1 MKRLDRLNAILIQ
14 LQSKRVVKSAEIAE
28 RFDISQRTVYR
39 DIRALEEAGIPIGA
53 EAGTGYFLME
63 NFQLP
68 PIMFTNDEAS
78 AIVLGEKL
86 VEKMSDEQIK
96 KQYQSAAFK
105 IKAVLKPNDKDYL
118 EKLNEKVSVYN
129 WANADGKSKQ
139 LFINEIQQ
147 ALVNKQVLGICYQK
161 KNCAESGYREVEPV
175 GLCNYGS
182 RWHLFAWCRQR
193 NDYRDFRLDR
203 IKSLQVTD
211 KRFAEKQHISIEEFV
226 QRSSSSE
233 SNVHITIIISP
244 ERKINIDESKYFYGF
259 IDEKPIGDQYQM
271 KFINSDLQGF
281 AKWLLGTR
289 SLAQVIE
296 PPELITIL
304 DLYVDEL
311 LHSRLRTDKQAF

>member
-14 LQSKRVVKSAEIAE
+14 LQSKRVVKSAEIAK

-39 DIRALEEAGIPIGA
+39 DIRALEDAGVPIGA

-86 VEKMSDEQIK
+86 VEKMSDEQVK
-96 KQYQSAAFK
+96 KHYQSAAFK
-105 IKAVLKPNDKDYL
+105 IKAVLKPIDKDYL

-129 WANADGKSKQ
+129 WANPDGKNKQ

-147 ALVNKQVLGICYQK
+147 ALVNKQVLEICYKK
-161 KNCAESGYREVEPV
+161 KNCSESGYREVEPI

-182 RWHLFAWCRQR
+182 RWHLFAWCTQR

-203 IKSLQVTD
+203 IINLKITG
-211 KRFAEKQHISIEEFV
+211 KYYIEKQHISIEEFIK
-226 QRSSSSE
+226 RSSSPENNINISI
-233 SNVHITIIISP
+233 SISP
-244 ERKINIDESKYFYGF
+244 ERKINIDESKYYYGF
-259 IDEKPIGDQYQM
+259 IEEKNFDGMFQM
-271 KFINSDLQGF
+271 KFINNDIRGF
-281 AKWLLGTR
+281 ANWLLGTR
-289 SLAQVIE
+289 SLAKVIE
-296 PPELITIL
+296 PVELKDIL
-304 DLYVDEL
+304 DQYINEL
-311 LHSRLRTDKQAF
+311 LQSR

>member
-105 IKAVLKPNDKDYL
+105 IKAVLKPTDKDFL
-118 EKLNEKVSVYN
+118 EKLQERVSVYN
-129 WANADGKSKQ
+129 WANADGKIKQ
-139 LFINEIQQ
+139 LYINEIQQ
-147 ALVNKQVLGICYQK
+147 ALVNKQVLEICYQK
-161 KNCAESGYREVEPV
+161 KNCNEGTLREVEPI
-175 GLCNYGS
+175 GLCNYSS
-182 RWHLFAWCRQR
+182 RWHLFAWCNERD
-193 NDYRDFRLDR
+193 DYRDFRLDR
-203 IKSLQVTD
+203 IKSLKVTN
-211 KRFAEKQHISIEEFV
+211 KRYTEKQHISIEEFIK
-226 QRSSSSE
+226 RSNSSE
-233 SNVHITIIISP
+233 NNVSITILVP
-244 ERKINIDESKYFYGF
+244 VEKKINIDESKYYYGF
-259 IDEKPIGDQYQM
+259 IEEKLVGDQFQM
-271 KFINSDLQGF
+271 KFINGELQGF
-281 AKWLLGTR
+281 ATWLLGTR
-289 SLAQVIE
+289 SLAKVIE
-296 PPELITIL
+296 PPELEEIL
-304 DLYVDEL
+304 DSYISEL
-311 LHSRLRTDKQAF
+311 IQSREKQNL